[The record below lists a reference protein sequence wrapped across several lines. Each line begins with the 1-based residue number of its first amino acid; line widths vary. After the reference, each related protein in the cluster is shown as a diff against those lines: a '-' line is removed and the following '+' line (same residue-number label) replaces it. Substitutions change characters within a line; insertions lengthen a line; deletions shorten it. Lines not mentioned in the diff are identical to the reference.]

1 MVAIPNDN
9 TNLVRTTLGTATGD
23 LHQPDTTTASD
34 TVMTVDHHPLATTT
48 ADMTPV
54 AVADTVAAAA
64 TKTAVLLLLA
74 VAIVADTMTGDRGR
88 TTGMTDRGTRAV
100 CFKASRVR

>member
-1 MVAIPNDN
+1 
-9 TNLVRTTLGTATGD
+9 L
-23 LHQPDTTTASD
+23 Q
-34 TVMTVDHHPLATTT
+34 TTT

-64 TKTAVLLLLA
+64 TKTAVLLLA
-74 VAIVADTMTGDRGR
+74 VATVADTMTGDRGR

-100 CFKASRVR
+100 CFKASRVSVKLVR